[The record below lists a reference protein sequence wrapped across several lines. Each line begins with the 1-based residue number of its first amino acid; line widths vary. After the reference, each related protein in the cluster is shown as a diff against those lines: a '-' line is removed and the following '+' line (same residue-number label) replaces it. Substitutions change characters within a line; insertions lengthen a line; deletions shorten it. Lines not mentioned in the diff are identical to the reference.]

1 MLGKPEH
8 KESREWQRMRCL
20 DGITDSVDMS
30 LSKFREITK
39 DRKAWH
45 AALHW
50 VADIWTQLSNWTASC
65 HYITGCRP
73 SKNVHV
79 FDVQSL
85 SHVQLFVTPWTATHQ
100 VSLSFTTSWS
110 LLKLMST
117 ESVMSSNHLIL
128 CHPLLLLPSI
138 FPSIKVFSNDSTL
151 HIRWPCL
158 ESSLVLLEMYMRQ
171 ELNGLGAVQLDFVPC
186 GQVSQDKEEEELSPA
201 QKWDSTFLILKVQR
215 TFPRIHLQQGSLW
228 IKKGVMSTCPQ
239 ASSLEPILAR
249 KCGYTHGRTLIYT
262 KYGLRISQSKMF
274 GQRKPRRKSHKSDSN
289 YHKDPTLWAC
299 QCVPMHMYSFPS

>member
-1 MLGKPEH
+1 MN
-8 KESREWQRMRCL
+8 MN
-20 DGITDSVDMS
+20 
-30 LSKFREITK
+30 LSKLWKIMENRGSWYATVLEVTK
-39 DRKAWH
+39 S
-45 AALHW
+45 
-50 VADIWTQLSNWTASC
+50 WTWLSNWTASC
-65 HYITGCRP
+65 HYVTGYRP

-79 FDVQSL
+79 FVVQSL
-85 SHVQLFVTPWTATHQ
+85 SHVQLFVTPWTATRQ